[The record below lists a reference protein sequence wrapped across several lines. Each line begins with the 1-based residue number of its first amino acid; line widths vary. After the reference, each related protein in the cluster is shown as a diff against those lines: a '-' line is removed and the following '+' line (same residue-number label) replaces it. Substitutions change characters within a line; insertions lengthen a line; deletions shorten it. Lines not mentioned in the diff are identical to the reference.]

1 MPMEPNK
8 KRRLSDAQ
16 VAARLWEAREGSQE
30 AWDDLVDFFGG
41 LIWSVARSHGL
52 NPSDSADVAQVTWL
66 RLVEHLD
73 SVKEPERLAAWLATT
88 TRRECLRVLRSASRS
103 VPLPSDDVLFDSVD
117 CSAKVVDAELLADEQ
132 DRAVVDA
139 FRRLPRRYQVLLGML
154 NADPPIKY
162 VEVAEILAMP
172 IGSIGPTRQRALA
185 CLRQRL
191 DEAER
196 SRAEP
201 VGSGVRR

>member
-1 MPMEPNK
+1 MKSAKM
-8 KRRLSDAQ
+8 RRLSDAQ

-41 LIWSVARSHGL
+41 LIWSIARSHGL
-52 NPSDSADVAQVTWL
+52 SSSDAADVAQVTWL

-73 SVKEPERLAAWLATT
+73 GVKEPERLAAWLATT
-88 TRRECLRVLRSASRS
+88 TRRECLRMLRSASRS
-103 VPLPSDDVLFDSVD
+103 VPLPGDDVLFDSVD
-117 CSAKVVDAELLADEQ
+117 RSARAADTRLLAQER

-139 FRRLPRRYQVLLGML
+139 FRRLPHRYQVLLGML

-162 VEVAEILAMP
+162 VEVAEILDIP

-191 DEAER
+191 EDAER
-196 SRAEP
+196 SGAEL
-201 VGSGVRR
+201 VGSGERQ

>member
-1 MPMEPNK
+1 MESHK
-8 KRRLSDAQ
+8 KRRLSEAQ

-52 NPSDSADVAQVTWL
+52 NPSDAADVAQVTWL

-73 SVKEPERLAAWLATT
+73 GVKEPERLAAWLATT

-117 CSAKVVDAELLADEQ
+117 RSARAVDTQLLAHER

-139 FRRLPRRYQVLLGML
+139 FRRLPDRYQVLLGML

-162 VEVAEILAMP
+162 VEVAEILHIP

-191 DEAER
+191 EEAER
-196 SRAEP
+196 SGAEL
-201 VGSGVRR
+201 VGSGGRR